1 MTKYNRLADR
11 QIRYTAKV
19 FMLGVLVGAALV
31 AVWIPAIINNLT
43 LNDVLRVDACARGLD
58 NCKESK

>member
-19 FMLGVLVGAALV
+19 FILGVLVGV
-31 AVWIPAIINNLT
+31 AITAMWIPAIINNLT
-43 LNDVLRVDACARGLD
+43 LNDVLQADACARDLAP
-58 NCKESK
+58 CPTE